1 MSVET
6 ATDSPT
12 DPARLR
18 ELEREIA
25 RGSAQTAYAKLAN
38 EPDGVAAEVLGRM
51 IPSHALRIL
60 EEFREPRRAAV
71 LAQVPESRRRQW
83 EVNASHPDQSV
94 GRLMVLPV
102 GVFPPE
108 MKIRDAIEGLR
119 EAVKTAFISYIH
131 VTDAADR
138 LIGVVVMRE
147 MLLSSPEQTLAD
159 IMIPNPF
166 SLQAKTPV
174 AEAMQ
179 KAVQRHFPVY
189 PVCDEA
195 GRLVGLVR
203 GEDLFQQ
210 RVFQLVVQ
218 AGSMVGVEKE
228 ERLATPWPR
237 ALRLRNPW
245 LLINLLTAFAAGA
258 VVGVFEETIGK
269 LVTLAAFL
277 PILAGQSGNTGCQ
290 ALAVTIR
297 GMTLGE
303 LAEHRPIAV
312 VTKEAALGLLN
323 GVVVGALAA
332 GAMYLFARNESNA
345 LGLAGIVFV
354 AMVGSCIASGIS
366 GALVP
371 IGLKKFGADPATASS
386 IFLTTATDIV
396 SMGLLLGLATLFLL

>member
-1 MSVET
+1 
-6 ATDSPT
+6 
-12 DPARLR
+12 
-18 ELEREIA
+18 
-25 RGSAQTAYAKLAN
+25 
-38 EPDGVAAEVLGRM
+38 M
-51 IPSHALRIL
+51 IPKPFALQ
-60 EEFREPRRAAV
+60 AT
-71 LAQVPESRRRQW
+71 
-83 EVNASHPDQSV
+83 
-94 GRLMVLPV
+94 MPV
-102 GVFPPE
+102 A
-108 MKIRDAIEGLR
+108 DA
-119 EAVKTAFISYIH
+119 
-131 VTDAADR
+131 
-138 LIGVVVMRE
+138 MRE
-147 MLLSSPEQTLAD
+147 
-159 IMIPNPF
+159 
-166 SLQAKTPV
+166 
-174 AEAMQ
+174 
-179 KAVQRHFPVY
+179 AVQRHFPVY
-189 PVCDEA
+189 PVVDDG

-245 LLINLLTAFAAGA
+245 LLLNLLTAFAAGA

-290 ALAVTIR
+290 ALAVTLR

-312 VTKEAALGLLN
+312 VGQGGRRSACSTAWWSARSPAA
-323 GVVVGALAA
+323 
-332 GAMYLFARNESNA
+332 AMYLFARDESNA

-371 IGLKKFGADPATASS
+371 IGAETIRCRSGHRVEHLPHHRHRHREHGNAARPGDPLPALIPARSAPAPTSPRPGRPASRRRR
-386 IFLTTATDIV
+386 ARA
-396 SMGLLLGLATLFLL
+396 GWRP

>member
-1 MSVET
+1 MSSELV
-6 ATDSPT
+6 TDSAT

-25 RGSAQTAYAKLAN
+25 RGSPQTAYAKLEG
-38 EPDGVAAEVLGRM
+38 EPDAVVAEVLGRI
-51 IPSHALRIL
+51 IPPLALSIL
-60 EEFREPRRAAV
+60 DRFPERRREAV
-71 LAQVPESRRRQW
+71 LAQVPKARRRQW
-83 EVNASHPDQSV
+83 EVNASYPDQSV
-94 GRLMVLPV
+94 GRLMALPV

-108 MKIRDAIEGLR
+108 TSIRDAIEGLR

-131 VTDAADR
+131 VTDPEDR

-147 MLLSSPEQTLAD
+147 MLLSNPEQTLAD
-159 IMIPNPF
+159 IMIPKPF
-166 SLQAKTPV
+166 ALQANASV
-174 AEAMQ
+174 ADAMHG
-179 KAVQRHFPVY
+179 AVQRHFPVY
-189 PVCDEA
+189 PVVDES

-218 AGSMVGVEKE
+218 AGSMVGVENE

-245 LLINLLTAFAAGA
+245 LLVNLLTAFAAGA
-258 VVGVFEETIGK
+258 VVGIFEETIGQ
-269 LVTLAAFL
+269 LVALAAFL

-303 LAEHRPIAV
+303 LAEHRPATV
-312 VTKEAALGLLN
+312 VAKEAALGLLN
-323 GVVVGALAA
+323 GIVVGVLAG

-345 LGLAGIVFV
+345 LGLAAIVFV
-354 AMVGSCIASGIS
+354 AMVGSCVASGIS

-371 IGLKKFGADPATASS
+371 IGLKRMGADPATASS

-396 SMGLLLGLATLFLL
+396 SMGLLLGLATYFLL